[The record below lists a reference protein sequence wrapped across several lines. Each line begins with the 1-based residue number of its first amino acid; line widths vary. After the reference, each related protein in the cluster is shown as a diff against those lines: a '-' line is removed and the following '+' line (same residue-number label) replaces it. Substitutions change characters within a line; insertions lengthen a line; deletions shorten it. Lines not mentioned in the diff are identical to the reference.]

1 MAAQSSSDGVRVV
14 KQPSRAD
21 LAQAIERGDIDTVVM
36 AFPDLQGRLVGKRT
50 TGRFFLEQVA
60 EHGTENCDY
69 LIATDFDDVAV
80 PGYKFASYDLGYGDM
95 LARADF
101 GTIRYTPWVPK
112 TALILCDLYSV
123 KTGEPIRVAPR
134 QILRDQV
141 AAAQRMH
148 LEPMIGSE
156 IEFYLFR
163 DSYEQIHARGYDG
176 LTPHSPFMEDYQIV
190 QTTRD
195 EYVVGE
201 IRRGLEAA
209 GIPVEFSKGE
219 AGRGQHELNLA
230 YTRAL
235 EMADRN
241 IVYKT
246 AAKEIAGALGRS
258 VTFMAKYDFAE
269 TGSSCHVHSSLWHL
283 SEGAVRGSAF
293 DGGAQGR
300 GAHSVGGH
308 GRGAHADAHAPAFTD
323 HFLMYLAGQLVAARD
338 FSILWGPTVNS
349 YKRFQPGSW
358 APTAVAWG
366 VDNRTLG
373 YRVVGHGASTRVE
386 CRIPGADANSYL
398 AFAGTIAAGLYGI
411 RHKLQLPEP
420 YAGNGYEASDLPR
433 IPSTLAEAADLWQH
447 SEIAR
452 ECFGDD
458 VHHHLLNMARHEWS
472 TFNQTVTDWERVRY
486 FDRA

>member
-1 MAAQSSSDGVRVV
+1 V
-14 KQPSRAD
+14 KQPTRDELFA
-21 LAQAIERGDIDTVVM
+21 AIERGDIDTVVM

-80 PGYKFASYDLGYGDM
+80 PGYRFASYDLGYGDM
-95 LARADF
+95 LARGDF
-101 GTIRYTPWVPK
+101 ATIRITPWVPK
-112 TALILCDLYSV
+112 TALVLCDLFSV

-134 QILRDQV
+134 QVLRDQV
-141 AAAQRMH
+141 IAAQRMN

-163 DSYEQIHARGYDG
+163 DSYEEIHARGHRD
-176 LTPHSPFMEDYQIV
+176 LTPHSPFMEDYQIA

-241 IVYKT
+241 MVYKT
-246 AAKEIAGALGRS
+246 AAKEIAAGLGRS

-293 DGGAQGR
+293 DGGDGVPG
-300 GAHSVGGH
+300 GASHH
-308 GRGAHADAHAPAFTD
+308 HAPALTD
-323 HFLMYLAGQLVAARD
+323 HFRMYLAGQLAAARD

-366 VDNRTLG
+366 IDNRTLG
-373 YRVVGHGASTRVE
+373 YRVVGHGAATRVE
-386 CRIPGADANSYL
+386 CRVPGADANSYF

-411 RHKLQLPEP
+411 RHRLQLPDA
-420 YAGNGYEASDLPR
+420 YQGNGYDAKDLPR
-433 IPSTLAEAADLWQH
+433 IPATLAEAADLWER
-447 SEIAR
+447 SDIAR

-458 VHHHLLNMARHEWS
+458 VHHHLLTMARHEWA
-472 TFNQTVTDWERVRY
+472 TFNGAVTDWERTRY
-486 FDRA
+486 FERA

>member
-1 MAAQSSSDGVRVV
+1 V
-14 KQPSRAD
+14 KQPTRDELFA
-21 LAQAIERGDIDTVVM
+21 AIERGDIDTVVM

-80 PGYKFASYDLGYGDM
+80 PGYRFASYDLGYGDM

-101 GTIRYTPWVPK
+101 ATIRITPWVPK
-112 TALILCDLYSV
+112 TALVLCDLFSV

-134 QILRDQV
+134 QVLRDQV
-141 AAAQRMH
+141 IAAQRMN

-163 DSYEQIHARGYDG
+163 DSYEEIHARGHRD
-176 LTPHSPFMEDYQIV
+176 LTPHSPFMEDYQIA

-241 IVYKT
+241 MVYKT
-246 AAKEIAGALGRS
+246 AAKEIAAGLGRS

-293 DGGAQGR
+293 DGGDGVPG
-300 GAHSVGGH
+300 GASHH
-308 GRGAHADAHAPAFTD
+308 HAPALTD
-323 HFLMYLAGQLVAARD
+323 HFRMYLAGQLAAARD

-366 VDNRTLG
+366 IDNRTLG
-373 YRVVGHGASTRVE
+373 YRVVGHGAATRVE
-386 CRIPGADANSYL
+386 CRVPGADANSYF

-411 RHKLQLPEP
+411 RHRLQLPDA
-420 YAGNGYEASDLPR
+420 YQGNGYDAKDLPR
-433 IPSTLAEAADLWQH
+433 IPATLAEAADLWER
-447 SEIAR
+447 SDIAR

-458 VHHHLLNMARHEWS
+458 VHHHLLTMARHEWA
-472 TFNQTVTDWERVRY
+472 TFNGAVTDWERTRY
-486 FDRA
+486 FERA

>member
-1 MAAQSSSDGVRVV
+1 M
-14 KQPSRAD
+14 KQPTRD
-21 LAQAIERGDIDTVVM
+21 ELLVAIERGDIDTVVM

-80 PGYKFASYDLGYGDM
+80 PGYRFASYDLGYGDM

-101 GTIRYTPWVPK
+101 ATIRITPWVPK
-112 TALILCDLYSV
+112 TALVLCDLFSV

-134 QILRDQV
+134 QVLRDQV
-141 AAAQRMH
+141 IAAQRMN

-163 DSYEQIHARGYDG
+163 DSYEEIHARGHRD
-176 LTPHSPFMEDYQIV
+176 LTPHSPFMEDYQIA

-241 IVYKT
+241 MVYKT
-246 AAKEIAGALGRS
+246 AAKEIAAGLGRS

-293 DGGAQGR
+293 DGGDGVPG
-300 GAHSVGGH
+300 GASHH
-308 GRGAHADAHAPAFTD
+308 HAPALTD
-323 HFLMYLAGQLVAARD
+323 HFRMYLAGQLAAARD

-366 VDNRTLG
+366 IDNRTLG
-373 YRVVGHGASTRVE
+373 YRVVGHGAATRVE
-386 CRIPGADANSYL
+386 CRVPGADANSYF

-411 RHKLQLPEP
+411 RHRLQLPDA
-420 YAGNGYEASDLPR
+420 YQGNGYDAKDLPR
-433 IPSTLAEAADLWQH
+433 IPATLAEAADLWER
-447 SEIAR
+447 SDIAR

-458 VHHHLLNMARHEWS
+458 VHHHLLTMARHEWA
-472 TFNQTVTDWERVRY
+472 TFNGAVTDWERMRY
-486 FDRA
+486 FERA

>member
-1 MAAQSSSDGVRVV
+1 
-14 KQPSRAD
+14 
-21 LAQAIERGDIDTVVM
+21 M

-50 TGRFFLEQVA
+50 SGTFFLQQVA

-101 GTIRYTPWVPK
+101 GTIRITPWVPK
-112 TALILCDLYSV
+112 TALILCDVYSV

-141 AAAQRMH
+141 AAAQQMN

-163 DSYEQIHARGYDG
+163 DSYDQLYDKGYRG
-176 LTPHSPFMEDYQIV
+176 LAPHSPFMEDYQIV

-219 AGRGQHELNLA
+219 AGRGQHEINLA

-241 IVYKT
+241 VMYKT
-246 AAKEIAGALGRS
+246 AAKEIAAGLGRS

-293 DGGAQGR
+293 DA
-300 GAHSVGGH
+300 GH
-308 GRGAHADAHAPAFTD
+308 GAVERDSVSTHDAAMTD
-323 HFLMYLAGQLVAARD
+323 HFRMYLAGQLAAARD
-338 FSILWGPTVNS
+338 FSILWAPTVNS

-411 RHKLQLPEP
+411 RHRLQLSDVHT
-420 YAGNGYEASDLPR
+420 GNGYEAQDLPR
-433 IPSTLAEAADLWQH
+433 IPTTLADAADLWEQ
-447 SEIAR
+447 SAIAR

-458 VHHHLLNMARHEWS
+458 VHHHLLTMARHEWS
-472 TFNQTVTDWERVRY
+472 SFQQTVTDWERVRY
-486 FDRA
+486 FERA

>member
-1 MAAQSSSDGVRVV
+1 M
-14 KQPSRAD
+14 KQPTRDELFA
-21 LAQAIERGDIDTVVM
+21 AIERGDIDTVVM

-80 PGYKFASYDLGYGDM
+80 PGYRFASYDLGYGDM

-101 GTIRYTPWVPK
+101 ATIRITPWVPK
-112 TALILCDLYSV
+112 TALVLCDLFSV

-134 QILRDQV
+134 QVLRDQV
-141 AAAQRMH
+141 IAAQRMN

-163 DSYEQIHARGYDG
+163 DSYEEIHARGHRD
-176 LTPHSPFMEDYQIV
+176 LTPHSPFMEDYQIA

-241 IVYKT
+241 MVYKT
-246 AAKEIAGALGRS
+246 AAKEIAAGLGRS

-293 DGGAQGR
+293 DGGDGVPG
-300 GAHSVGGH
+300 GASHH
-308 GRGAHADAHAPAFTD
+308 HAPALTD
-323 HFLMYLAGQLVAARD
+323 HFRMYLAGQLAAARD

-366 VDNRTLG
+366 IDNRTLG
-373 YRVVGHGASTRVE
+373 YRVVGHGAATRVE
-386 CRIPGADANSYL
+386 CRVPGADANSYF

-411 RHKLQLPEP
+411 RHRLQLPDA
-420 YAGNGYEASDLPR
+420 YQGNGYDAKDLPR
-433 IPSTLAEAADLWQH
+433 IPATLAEAADLWER
-447 SEIAR
+447 SDIAR

-458 VHHHLLNMARHEWS
+458 VHHHLLTMARHEWA
-472 TFNQTVTDWERVRY
+472 TFNGAVTDWERTRY
-486 FDRA
+486 FERA

>member
-1 MAAQSSSDGVRVV
+1 MR
-14 KQPSRAD
+14 QPTRAELRD
-21 LAQAIERGDIDTVVM
+21 AIHRGDIDTVVM

-50 TGRFFLEQVA
+50 SGTFFLQQVE

-95 LARADF
+95 VARADF
-101 GTIRYTPWVPK
+101 GTIRFTPWVPK
-112 TALILCDLYSV
+112 TALIFCDVFSV
-123 KTGEPIRVAPR
+123 KTGEPIAVAPR

-141 AAAQRMH
+141 AAAQRMN

-163 DSYEQIHARGYDG
+163 DSYDQLHDKGYRN
-176 LTPHSPFMEDYQIV
+176 LLPHSPFMEDYQIV

-209 GIPVEFSKGE
+209 AIPVEFSKGE
-219 AGRGQHELNLA
+219 AGRGQHEINLS

-241 IVYKT
+241 TVYKT
-246 AAKEIAGALGRS
+246 AAKEIAAGLGRS

-283 SEGAVRGSAF
+283 SEGAMRGSAF
-293 DGGAQGR
+293 DA
-300 GAHSVGGH
+300 GH
-308 GRGAHADAHAPAFTD
+308 GDGARDSTPSHGTPAMTD
-323 HFLMYLAGQLVAARD
+323 HFRMYLAGQLAAARD
-338 FSILWGPTVNS
+338 FSILWAPTVNS

-411 RHKLQLPEP
+411 RHRLQLDDA
-420 YAGNGYEASDLPR
+420 YSGNGYEAKDLPR
-433 IPSTLAEAADLWQH
+433 IPTTLAEAADLWEH
-447 SEIAR
+447 SAIAR

-458 VHHHLLNMARHEWS
+458 VHHHLLTMARHEWS
-472 TFNQTVTDWERVRY
+472 SFQQTVTDWERVRY
-486 FDRA
+486 FERA

>member
-1 MAAQSSSDGVRVV
+1 VG
-14 KQPSRAD
+14 
-21 LAQAIERGDIDTVVM
+21 AIESGAIDTVVM

-80 PGYKFASYDLGYGDM
+80 PGYRFASYDLGYGDM

-101 GTIRYTPWVPK
+101 GTIRITPWVPK
-112 TALILCDLYSV
+112 TALILCDLFAA
-123 KTGEPIRVAPR
+123 KTGAPIGVAPR
-134 QILRDQV
+134 QVLRDQV
-141 AAAQRMH
+141 QAARRMS

-163 DSYEQIHARGYDG
+163 DSYEQIHERGYQD
-176 LTPHSPFMEDYQIV
+176 LTPHSPFMQDYQVV

-195 EYVVGE
+195 EYVVSE

-230 YTRAL
+230 YTHAL

-246 AAKEIAGALGRS
+246 AAKEIAAGLGRS

-283 SEGAVRGSAF
+283 SDRGLGGSAF
-293 DGGAQGR
+293 DGGA
-300 GAHSVGGH
+300 AL
-308 GRGAHADAHAPAFTD
+308 TD
-323 HFLMYLAGQLVAARD
+323 DFRMYLAGQLAAARD
-338 FSILWGPTVNS
+338 FSILWAPTVNS

-373 YRVVGHGASTRVE
+373 YRVVGHGASSRVE

-411 RHKLQLPEP
+411 RHRLALSEA
-420 YAGNGYEASDLPR
+420 YIGNGYEAKDLPR
-433 IPSTLAEAADLWQH
+433 IPTTLAEAADLWER
-447 SEIAR
+447 SDIAR
-452 ECFGDD
+452 ECFGAD
-458 VHHHLLNMARHEWS
+458 VHHHLLTMARHEWS
-472 TFNQTVTDWERVRY
+472 SFNSSVTDWERVRY

>member
-1 MAAQSSSDGVRVV
+1 MSV
-14 KQPSRAD
+14 QPTRD
-21 LAQAIERGDIDTVVM
+21 ELVGAIESGAIDTVVM

-80 PGYKFASYDLGYGDM
+80 PGYRFASYDLGYGDM

-101 GTIRYTPWVPK
+101 GTIRITPWVPK
-112 TALILCDLYSV
+112 TALILCDLFAA
-123 KTGEPIRVAPR
+123 KTGAPIGVAPR
-134 QILRDQV
+134 QVLRDQV
-141 AAAQRMH
+141 QAARRMN

-163 DSYEQIHARGYDG
+163 DSYEQIHERGYQD
-176 LTPHSPFMEDYQIV
+176 LTPHSPFMQDYQVV

-230 YTRAL
+230 YTHAL

-241 IVYKT
+241 VVYKT
-246 AAKEIAGALGRS
+246 AAKEIAAGLGRS

-283 SEGAVRGSAF
+283 SERGLGGSAF
-293 DGGAQGR
+293 DGGAALTEDFR
-300 GAHSVGGH
+300 
-308 GRGAHADAHAPAFTD
+308 
-323 HFLMYLAGQLVAARD
+323 MYLAGQLAAAQD
-338 FSILWGPTVNS
+338 FSILWAPTVNS

-373 YRVVGHGASTRVE
+373 YRVVGHGASSRVE

-411 RHKLQLPEP
+411 RHRLALSEA
-420 YAGNGYEASDLPR
+420 YTGNGYEAKDLPR
-433 IPSTLAEAADLWQH
+433 IPTTLAEAADLWER
-447 SEIAR
+447 SDIAR
-452 ECFGDD
+452 ECFGAD
-458 VHHHLLNMARHEWS
+458 VHHHLLTMARHEWS
-472 TFNQTVTDWERVRY
+472 SFNSSVTDWERVRY

>member
-1 MAAQSSSDGVRVV
+1 M
-14 KQPSRAD
+14 KQPTRDELFA
-21 LAQAIERGDIDTVVM
+21 AIERGDIDTVVM

-80 PGYKFASYDLGYGDM
+80 PGYRFASYDLGYGDM

-101 GTIRYTPWVPK
+101 ATIRITPWVPK
-112 TALILCDLYSV
+112 TALVLCDLFSV

-134 QILRDQV
+134 QVLRDQV
-141 AAAQRMH
+141 IAAQRMN

-163 DSYEQIHARGYDG
+163 DSYEEIHARGHRD
-176 LTPHSPFMEDYQIV
+176 LTPHSPFMEDYQIA

-241 IVYKT
+241 MVYKT
-246 AAKEIAGALGRS
+246 AAKEIAAGLGRS

-293 DGGAQGR
+293 DGGDGVPG
-300 GAHSVGGH
+300 GASHH
-308 GRGAHADAHAPAFTD
+308 HAPALTD
-323 HFLMYLAGQLVAARD
+323 HFRMYLAGQLAAARD

-366 VDNRTLG
+366 IDNRTLG
-373 YRVVGHGASTRVE
+373 YRVVGHGAATRVE
-386 CRIPGADANSYL
+386 CRVPGADANSYF

-411 RHKLQLPEP
+411 RHRLQLPDA
-420 YAGNGYEASDLPR
+420 YKGNGYDAKDLPR
-433 IPSTLAEAADLWQH
+433 IPATLAEAADLWER
-447 SEIAR
+447 SDIAR

-458 VHHHLLNMARHEWS
+458 VHHHLLTMARHEWA
-472 TFNQTVTDWERVRY
+472 TFNGAVTDWERTRY
-486 FDRA
+486 FERA